1 MSVYRAV
8 ELLTFGHS
16 SFRSA
21 DMNQGDFVCFLHIF
35 AT

>member
-1 MSVYRAV
+1 MSVYQVV

-16 SFRSA
+16 TFCSA
-21 DMNQGDFVCFLHIF
+21 DMNQGVFVCFLHIF